1 MLEDGSIAERA
12 TGKSSAFHRLLRP
25 WGLLWTLLLLISA
38 GLFVYAETIAFVWDE
53 GFHLVAAQFIAWGK
67 TPYIDFLFPQT
78 LLNAYFNA
86 GVLRGVGHSW
96 HAVHFFDALFVATA
110 TCLTTTYVMRRFP
123 DKCWSLPCAI
133 VVACLVGLDTI
144 VIPFGTVAQA
154 YGSGTLLVVAAYC
167 VAIHSVDRAGAWL
180 TFLTALLAGAAA
192 SCTLLTAPVLPVLLV
207 WTVFAKRP
215 GNRWANAAAFC
226 AGALIPLT
234 PELWLF
240 WKAPAVTFFN
250 VVQYQALFRRV
261 NWGDANLHDLDTF
274 TDWANSAH
282 ALLLGLL
289 AFIGIVF
296 VIKKSHW
303 QRALRREIYLA
314 AWIAAA
320 LGGYIAVAHPT
331 FGRYFIFMV
340 PFMAILA
347 SAGFYYT
354 GSQLMGHERPWWP
367 TIILVFIL
375 AVSAGKAVFDER
387 DSTNWHDYEK
397 IAAKIKEV
405 TPPGREY
412 WADELV
418 YFILRQ
424 APPSGLE
431 FSYSHKL
438 ELPPRDEAR
447 FHIIS
452 LKELKEQ
459 VWKGR
464 FATVETCK
472 DDIESDF
479 KLDDIFPNKQD
490 FDDCSVYWGKT
501 KPVK

>member
-1 MLEDGSIAERA
+1 MGEGGFTAARVPDKR
-12 TGKSSAFHRLLRP
+12 SAFRKLLRP
-25 WGLLWTLLLLISA
+25 WSVLWAILLLISA
-38 GLFVYAETIAFVWDE
+38 GLIVYAETIAFVWDE
-53 GFHLVAAQFIAWGK
+53 GFHLVAAQLIAWGK

-86 GVLRGVGHSW
+86 GVLRIIGHTW
-96 HAVHFFDALFVATA
+96 HALHFFDALFVAAA

-123 DKCWSLPCAI
+123 DRRWAFPCAI
-133 VVACLVGLDTI
+133 VVMCFVGLDTI

-154 YGSGTLLVVAAYC
+154 YGSGMFLVVTAYC
-167 VAIHSVDRAGAWL
+167 AAIRSVDRASVWL
-180 TFLTALLAGAAA
+180 TFLTALLAGAAVG
-192 SCTLLTAPVLPVLLV
+192 CTLLTAPVLPVLLV
-207 WTVFAKRP
+207 WTVFANRA
-215 GNRWANAAAFC
+215 GNRWVKFIAFC
-226 AGALIPLT
+226 VGALIPLT
-234 PELWLF
+234 PEFWLF
-240 WKAPAVTFFN
+240 FKAPAVTFFN

-289 AFIGIVF
+289 AFIGIIF
-296 VIKKSHW
+296 VIKKSNW
-303 QRALRREIYLA
+303 ERVLRGEIYLA
-314 AWIAAA
+314 AWLAAG
-320 LGGYIAVAHPT
+320 LGAYIAIAHPT

-347 SAGFYYT
+347 SIGFYYT
-354 GSQLMGHERPWWP
+354 ACQLVNRERPWWP
-367 TIILVFIL
+367 TAILVFIL
-375 AVSAGKAVFDER
+375 AVSAAKYIFDER

-397 IAAKIKEV
+397 IAAKVKQV
-405 TPPGREY
+405 TPPGKEY

-424 APPSGLE
+424 TPPSGLE
-431 FSYSHKL
+431 FSYAHKL

-447 FHIIS
+447 YHIIS

-459 VWKGR
+459 VSKGR

-472 DDIESDF
+472 DEIIDDF
-479 KLDDIFPNKQD
+479 KLDEIFPNKQD
-490 FDDCSVYWGKT
+490 FDDCTVYWRKN
-501 KPVK
+501 KSSK

>member
-1 MLEDGSIAERA
+1 MLEDGSIVERA
-12 TGKSSAFHRLLRP
+12 AGGRNGFHKLLRP
-25 WGLLWTLLLLISA
+25 WSVLWTLLLLISA
-38 GLFVYAETIAFVWDE
+38 GLIAYAETIAFVWDE

-86 GVLRGVGHSW
+86 GVLRIIGHSW
-96 HAVHFFDALFVATA
+96 RTVHFFDALFVAAA
-110 TCLTTTYVMRRFP
+110 TCLTTAYVMRRFP
-123 DKCWSLPCAI
+123 DRRWSLPCSI
-133 VVACLVGLDTI
+133 VVACFVGLDTI
-144 VIPFGTVAQA
+144 IIPFGTVAQA
-154 YGSGTLLVVAAYC
+154 YGSGTFLVVAAFC
-167 VAIHSVDRAGAWL
+167 VAIRTVEHAGIWL
-180 TFLTALLAGAAA
+180 VFVTALLAGGAAG
-192 SCTLLTAPVLPVLLV
+192 CTLLAAPVLPVLLV
-207 WTVFAKRP
+207 WTVFARRD
-215 GNRWANAAAFC
+215 GNRWVKLAAFC
-226 AGALIPLT
+226 AGALIPFT
-234 PELWLF
+234 PEFWLF
-240 WKAPAVTFFN
+240 FKDPAVTFFN

-289 AFIGIVF
+289 ALIGLVF
-296 VIKKSHW
+296 LIKKSNW
-303 QRALRREIYLA
+303 DRAVRREFYLA
-314 AWIAAA
+314 AWIAAS
-320 LGGYIAVAHPT
+320 LGAYIGIAHPT

-354 GSQLMGHERPWWP
+354 ACQLMSHGRPWWP
-367 TIILVFIL
+367 TTILVFIL
-375 AVSAGKAVFDER
+375 AVSAGKYVFDER

-405 TPPGREY
+405 TPPGKQY

-438 ELPPRDEAR
+438 ELPRRDEAR
-447 FHIIS
+447 YHIIS

-472 DDIESDF
+472 DDIETDF
-479 KLDDIFPNKQD
+479 KLDDTFANKQD
-490 FDDCSVYWGKT
+490 FDDCTVYWGMN
-501 KPVK
+501 KPSK

>member
-12 TGKSSAFHRLLRP
+12 AGKSSAFHKLLRP
-25 WGLLWTLLLLISA
+25 WSLLWAILLLISA
-38 GLFVYAETIAFVWDE
+38 GLFVYAETLAFVWDE
-53 GFHLVAAQFIAWGK
+53 GFHVVAAQFIAWGK

-86 GVLRGVGHSW
+86 GVLRSVGHSW
-96 HAVHFFDALFVATA
+96 RAVHFFDALFVATA
-110 TCLTTTYVMRRFP
+110 TCLITTYVMRRFP
-123 DKCWSLPCAI
+123 DRRWSFPCAI
-133 VVACLVGLDTI
+133 VAACFVGLDTI

-154 YGSGTLLVVAAYC
+154 YGSGMFLVVAAFC
-167 VAIHSVDRAGAWL
+167 VAIRSVDRAGVWL
-180 TFLTALLAGAAA
+180 TFFTALFAGAAA
-192 SCTLLTAPVLPVLLV
+192 GCTLLAAPVLPVLLV
-207 WTVFAKRP
+207 WTVFVKHP
-215 GNRWANAAAFC
+215 GSRWANFAAFC
-226 AGALIPLT
+226 LGALIPLT

-240 WKAPAVTFFN
+240 AKAPAVTFFN

-289 AFIGIVF
+289 ALIGILF
-296 VIKKSHW
+296 VIKRSNW
-303 QRALRREIYLA
+303 EQRLRSEIYLA

-320 LGGYIAVAHPT
+320 LGAYIGIAHPT
-331 FGRYFIFMV
+331 FGRYFIFLI

-354 GSQLMGHERPWWP
+354 ASQLVSRERPWWP
-367 TIILVFIL
+367 TAILVFIL
-375 AVSAGKAVFDER
+375 TVSGAKCIFDER
-387 DSTNWHDYEK
+387 DSTNWHTYEK
-397 IAAKIKEV
+397 IAAKVKEV
-405 TPPGREY
+405 TPPGKEY

-459 VWKGR
+459 VSKGR

-472 DDIESDF
+472 DDIETDF

-490 FDDCSVYWGKT
+490 FDDCTVYWGKN
-501 KPVK
+501 KPSK